1 MTYKRG
7 VIQLF
12 IFCEVRALNK
22 KPENSKRA
30 SIVLHDI
37 YGFNEFIKNQCQKF
51 IEAGYDLCCPNM
63 INKPHFHM
71 KNL

>member
-1 MTYKRG
+1 MTYNRD

-30 SIVLHDI
+30 IIVLHEI
-37 YGFNEFIKNQCQKF
+37 IWS
-51 IEAGYDLCCPNM
+51 
-63 INKPHFHM
+63 
-71 KNL
+71 